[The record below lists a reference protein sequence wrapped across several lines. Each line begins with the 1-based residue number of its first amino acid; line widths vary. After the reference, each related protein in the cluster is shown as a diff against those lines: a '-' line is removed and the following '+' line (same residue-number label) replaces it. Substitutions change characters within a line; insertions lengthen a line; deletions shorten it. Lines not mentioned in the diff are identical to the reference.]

1 MRTAVSVLACFP
13 LYGQLPVWTLFALP
27 WLKIHDLIFLQR
39 QNNVLAADL
48 VLCGRFKVL
57 SCLGE
62 GGMGQVYEALD
73 LELGE
78 SIAIK
83 AIKAEIAGSPGTI
96 ARFKREV
103 YATRKITHPNVC
115 RTFDLECHTP
125 PGARAGEPRDSIL
138 FLTMELLHGETLG
151 QRLQRS
157 GPLPSDQVYVLAVQ
171 VAGALAAAHEAGI
184 IHCDLKPANIFLTGS
199 ESKLRAVVTDF
210 GIARVNP
217 LYDQTSVSGS
227 HEAATRPGEIIGTP
241 DYMAP
246 EQFRTRECTPAT
258 DLYSF
263 GLILY
268 EALTGV
274 RGFADSPS
282 EQTVW
287 NKLASAS
294 EAAAGQR
301 PAIPK
306 EWSYLLSRCLQIDP
320 ANRFSHV
327 DEVMD
332 VLAAMPAPHGRI
344 ATSGSRRALR
354 TPATATLPSSRSTVR
369 SWLERNRRL
378 ALAAASV
385 LVLAAG
391 ILGYGKLRSSA
402 RTAAAVPSVAV
413 LPIAS
418 SGNDPQAA
426 ALAENMVED
435 LTNDLSQVSG
445 IRIPSEAVV
454 RTLGNPSDVRTAGR
468 QLKVDA
474 VVSGSL
480 MKAGDGMRLVMNLVD
495 AQSGAQ
501 IWGQSYDCKPADC
514 ASLDSD
520 IAQEVAFRLQLK
532 VDGSNPRT
540 IRQHSRIPA
549 AEAAYQ
555 KGEQALAEHTGDGFA
570 RAVDSF
576 QQAIDADPQDAPAM
590 AELAHSYALMAYNY
604 NRPEA
609 PLALL
614 NQAEQ
619 TARRALQ
626 LDSTSAEAYSSL
638 AEVEVLKDFNWIAA
652 EKDFKR
658 AIELDPSYLPAHVS
672 YALHL
677 LTPLGRFA
685 EARAQYGYANRM
697 AQSNLSAEMSMA
709 ITDFY
714 ARQNAASIQRLE
726 AIEKSAP
733 GNSAFSEGLA
743 DNYVAMGEPEKAL
756 PVLMSFNPDSTDVQS
771 VRDALLGI
779 VYAKMGRKADALRQ
793 LDKVETAERFHLNYP
808 LATLLAAVGYNDK
821 AVDYLERSA
830 ANRETDILF
839 MAVDPMLDPLRSNPR
854 FHALEVR
861 LNLITDTE
869 NTQ

>member
-1 MRTAVSVLACFP
+1 M
-13 LYGQLPVWTLFALP
+13 
-27 WLKIHDLIFLQR
+27 
-39 QNNVLAADL
+39 LAADQ

-57 SCLGE
+57 SCLGQ
-62 GGMGQVYEALD
+62 GGMGQVYEAFD

-115 RTFDLECHTP
+115 RTFDLECHTS
-125 PGARAGEPRDSIL
+125 PGAQTGDPRDSIL

-151 QRLQRS
+151 QRLHRS
-157 GPLPSDQVYVLAVQ
+157 GPLPPDQVYVLAVQ

-199 ESKLRAVVTDF
+199 DSKLRAVVTDF

-274 RGFADSPS
+274 RGFTDSPS

-301 PAIPK
+301 PAIPR
-306 EWSYLLSRCLQIDP
+306 EWSYLLSKCLQIDP

-327 DEVMD
+327 DQVMD
-332 VLAAMPAPHGRI
+332 VLTAMPNPQGRI
-344 ATSGSRRALR
+344 STSGSRRALR
-354 TPATATLPSSRSTVR
+354 TPATATLPSSRSTAR
-369 SWLERNRRL
+369 SWLRRHRWPV
-378 ALAAASV
+378 AAAG
-385 LVLAAG
+385 LAILAVG
-391 ILGYGKLRSSA
+391 ILGYGKLRSPA
-402 RTAAAVPSVAV
+402 RTAAAMPSVAV
-413 LPIAS
+413 LPIS
-418 SGNDPQAA
+418 SIGNDPQAA
-426 ALAENMVED
+426 ALSENMAED
-435 LTNDLSQVSG
+435 LTNDLAQVSG
-445 IRIPSEAVV
+445 LRVPSEAIV
-454 RTLGNPSDVRTAGR
+454 RSLGNPDDLRTAGR
-468 QLKVDA
+468 QLKVDSL
-474 VVSGSL
+474 VSGSL
-480 MKAGDGMRLVMNLVD
+480 MKSGDEMRLVMNLVD
-495 AQSGAQ
+495 AQTGAQ
-501 IWGQSYDCKPADC
+501 IWGQSYDCRPADC
-514 ASLDSD
+514 AALDSD

-532 VDGSNPRT
+532 ADGSNPRRV
-540 IRQHSRIPA
+540 RQEQSRVPA

-555 KGEQALAEHTGDGFA
+555 KGEQALAEHTADGFA
-570 RAVDSF
+570 RAVDFF

-590 AELAHSYALMAYNY
+590 AELANSYALMAYNY

-614 NQAEQ
+614 SQAEQ

-652 EKDFKR
+652 EKDYKR
-658 AIELDPSYLPAHVS
+658 AIELDPAYLPAHVS

-685 EARAQYGYANRM
+685 EARAQYGYADRL
-697 AQSNLSAEMSMA
+697 AQKSLSAEMSMA

-714 ARQNAASIQRLE
+714 SRQYPASIQRLQL
-726 AIEKSAP
+726 IEKSAP
-733 GNSAFSEGLA
+733 GNSAFVEGFA
-743 DNYVAMGEPEKAL
+743 DNYIAMGEPEKAI
-756 PVLMSFNPDSTDVQS
+756 PVLTDFTPESDDVRS

-779 VYAKMGRKADALRQ
+779 VYARMGRKADALAQ
-793 LDKVETAERFHLNYP
+793 LDKIETAEQSHLNYP
-808 LATLLAAVGYNDK
+808 LATLLAAIGYNDK
-821 AVDYLERSA
+821 AVDFLEKSA

-839 MAVDPMLDPLRSNPR
+839 MGVDPLMDVLRSNPR

-861 LNLITDTE
+861 LNLTTDTE